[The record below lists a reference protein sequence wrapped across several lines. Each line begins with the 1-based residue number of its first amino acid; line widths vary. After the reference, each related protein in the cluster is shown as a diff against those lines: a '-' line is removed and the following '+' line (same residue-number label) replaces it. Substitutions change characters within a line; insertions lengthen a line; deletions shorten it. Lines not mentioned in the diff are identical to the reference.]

1 MPDILVASLLWVGT
15 HLGLSSTRLRKMLVD
30 AIGEKAYLG
39 VYSLL
44 AAATL
49 GYFIWVYLEVPRYEY
64 LWLPDPDLYW
74 FAKITMPIAFIL
86 LVGGFMVKN
95 PTNVGMS
102 IDDPA
107 IAAEM
112 ARGVTRITR
121 HPLQWAII
129 LWASG
134 HVIANGD
141 WVSVVF
147 FSGFLVLSLAGSAL
161 MDHKKAA
168 TLGEG
173 WITYAQVTSNIP
185 FVAILTG
192 RNRLVLKELV
202 MPVIVGFVVYALAY
216 YFHEAMT
223 GALII

>member
-1 MPDILVASLLWVGT
+1 MPDILIASLLWVGT
-15 HLGLSSTRLRKMLVD
+15 HLGFSSTGLRKMLVD
-30 AIGEKAYLG
+30 AIGEKFYIIA
-39 VYSLL
+39 YSLM
-44 AAATL
+44 ATGTL
-49 GYFIWVYLEVPRYEY
+49 GYLIWVYLEVPRYEY

-74 FAKITMPIAFIL
+74 FAKLTMPIAFIL
-86 LVGGFMVKN
+86 MVGGFMVKN
-95 PTNVGMS
+95 PTNVGMR

-107 IAAEM
+107 AAADM

-141 WVSVVF
+141 WVSVIF
-147 FSGFLVLSLAGSAL
+147 FTGFFVLSLAGSAL

-173 WITYAQVTSNIP
+173 WVTYAQVTSNIP
-185 FVAILTG
+185 FVAIFAG
-192 RNRLVLKELV
+192 RNRLVLKELI
-202 MPVIVGFVVYALAY
+202 MPVIVGLLVYVLVY
-216 YFHEAMT
+216 YFHESMT
-223 GALII
+223 GALIV